1 MTAARSSTQRSRR
14 FRERERNGQVRLVI
28 DVDEVAVATLLAH
41 HGLLPHYGTDDR
53 DALNAAWREF
63 IARLIEAD
71 ARQHQ
76 G

>member
-1 MTAARSSTQRSRR
+1 
-14 FRERERNGQVRLVI
+14 
-28 DVDEVAVATLLAH
+28 
-41 HGLLPHYGTDDR
+41 LPHYGTDDR

>member
-1 MTAARSSTQRSRR
+1 MTADSTARSRR
-14 FRERERNGQVRLVI
+14 HRQRERDGIVRLEI
-28 DVDEVAVATLLAH
+28 DVDETAIANLLAH
-41 HGLLPHYGTDDR
+41 HGLLPAYGTDDR
-53 DALNAAWREF
+53 DQLQAAWREF